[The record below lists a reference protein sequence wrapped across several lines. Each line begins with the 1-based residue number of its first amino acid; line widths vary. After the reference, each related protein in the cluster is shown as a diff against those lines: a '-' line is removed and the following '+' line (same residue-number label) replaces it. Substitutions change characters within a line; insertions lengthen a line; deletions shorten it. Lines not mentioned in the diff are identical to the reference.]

1 MELKQLLYFVTVV
14 EEGTISAA
22 AKKLF
27 ISQPP
32 LSAQMKLLE
41 DELGCVLFQR
51 GQRHIQLTE
60 AGKKL
65 FTRATVLLEMSRVT
79 QEEVRECAATEAG
92 TMRIGIISSVV
103 CPIATEWI
111 AEFSRLHPQINYAIH
126 EANTY
131 DLIEKLRANI
141 VHIAIIRT
149 PYMAEDMAV
158 ESLATESIVAIG
170 RASLFPNDGQPI
182 TLAALSALPVILY
195 RRWEAVIKNEFEKAG
210 LPVHC
215 KFLCDDARTAIDLA
229 EHSVGISLVPASAA
243 RLVTDPG
250 TISKPIES
258 CAIESRIDLIYR
270 ANAALPSYVNE
281 FKAYVHS
288 RLVPSSP

>member
-51 GQRHIQLTE
+51 GQRQIQLTE

-65 FTRATVLLEMSRVT
+65 YTRASVLLEMSRVT
-79 QEEVRECAATEAG
+79 QEEVRECAVTEAG

-103 CPIATEWI
+103 CPLATEWI
-111 AEFSRLHPQINYAIH
+111 AEFSKLHPQINYAIY

-141 VHIAIIRT
+141 VHMAIIRT
-149 PYMAEDMAV
+149 PYMAEDMTA
-158 ESLATESIVAIG
+158 EALATESIVAIG
-170 RASLFPNDGQPI
+170 RASLFPDDAPTI
-182 TLAALSALPVILY
+182 TLAALSTLPIILY
-195 RRWEAVIKNEFEKAG
+195 RRWEAVIKDEFEKARM
-210 LPVHC
+210 PVHC
-215 KFLCDDARTAIDLA
+215 KYLCDDARTAIDLV
-229 EHSVGISLVPASAA
+229 EHAVGISLVPASAA
-243 RLVTDPG
+243 RLITDPSV
-250 TISKPIES
+250 ISKPIEG

-270 ANAALPSYVNE
+270 ANATLPSYVND
-281 FKAYVHS
+281 FKTYVHG
-288 RLVPSSP
+288 RLMPPA